1 MRCKNFTTFSSF
13 SAITTLERVETL
25 DLSVSPDSRQTCYVY
40 DEIKR
45 ANYSLESLNAS
56 LTLLKSVGSPNEAPT
71 SPKTISLTVALLNL
85 RANQIER
92 FTLTRNAFALSQNS
106 RVFIHSID
114 LDHNLVR
121 DLHVFTHMDIC
132 FYGVHNVTLAHNRL
146 AELDVGFLVML
157 RHLSVKHNRISSFRI
172 DFFERDKQARAHA
185 SCITTSRLNRTFV
198 VFDSVL
204 TSLDFSHNR
213 LASLPFS
220 YLTNVNFGLVES
232 LNFSRNRVGSLKNYE
247 FNGMKKLSHL
257 MLDGNNIEH
266 SEPLALH
273 GLHSVKRLDLS
284 ENALVSLPDD
294 LFNRENLTVELVSLS
309 QNKLDRVPRKTL
321 RHCNATKYL
330 YLNQNRI
337 SRVEN
342 FAFGFMF
349 NLLELYLSGNR
360 IEELEPDAFQIDD
373 DSIIG
378 PGLVEKLDISNNR
391 LTYLNNSVFSYL
403 TNLRYLL
410 LNNNMIKVIGDE
422 AFLGVNYMITLD
434 LNINALED
442 LSFLHKKT
450 RFSRLRYLKLS
461 NNQLESVDATL
472 FAHLS
477 SLKILD
483 LSSNRIKNVSDC
495 AFYGLENSI
504 DKLILNYNAIEEINP
519 CAFSIDFKNLRFV
532 QILHNPI
539 NCTNTCGFFFTVY
552 NPPYSIKYEGYE
564 CSDGTIR
571 NFTFC
576 SQLDYQKI
584 YSDCRAK
591 MRGPD
596 NCLKISS
603 NKQAMKRNAM
613 LMRENEKNQVNA
625 SSNAPKSQIYLV
637 LFKYEFFLLEIIV
650 CVFFCYV

>member
-1 MRCKNFTTFSSF
+1 MLFKTLVLVALLTADLYFAQNSQNFDFLEKILIKKPYIKEYDPPVIVEVVSDPDQLSQSCPLPYNSSSTATGCACDFPQKNVNCFFSNKLTSFPTLVKPSSDNSTWSVDLRCKNFTTFSSF

-146 AELDVGFLVML
+146 TELDVGFLVML

-257 MLDGNNIEH
+257 MLDGNNI
-266 SEPLALH
+266 
-273 GLHSVKRLDLS
+273 
-284 ENALVSLPDD
+284 
-294 LFNRENLTVELVSLS
+294 
-309 QNKLDRVPRKTL
+309 
-321 RHCNATKYL
+321 
-330 YLNQNRI
+330 
-337 SRVEN
+337 
-342 FAFGFMF
+342 
-349 NLLELYLSGNR
+349 
-360 IEELEPDAFQIDD
+360 
-373 DSIIG
+373 
-378 PGLVEKLDISNNR
+378 
-391 LTYLNNSVFSYL
+391 
-403 TNLRYLL
+403 
-410 LNNNMIKVIGDE
+410 
-422 AFLGVNYMITLD
+422 
-434 LNINALED
+434 
-442 LSFLHKKT
+442 
-450 RFSRLRYLKLS
+450 
-461 NNQLESVDATL
+461 
-472 FAHLS
+472 
-477 SLKILD
+477 
-483 LSSNRIKNVSDC
+483 
-495 AFYGLENSI
+495 
-504 DKLILNYNAIEEINP
+504 
-519 CAFSIDFKNLRFV
+519 
-532 QILHNPI
+532 
-539 NCTNTCGFFFTVY
+539 
-552 NPPYSIKYEGYE
+552 
-564 CSDGTIR
+564 
-571 NFTFC
+571 
-576 SQLDYQKI
+576 
-584 YSDCRAK
+584 
-591 MRGPD
+591 
-596 NCLKISS
+596 
-603 NKQAMKRNAM
+603 
-613 LMRENEKNQVNA
+613 
-625 SSNAPKSQIYLV
+625 
-637 LFKYEFFLLEIIV
+637 
-650 CVFFCYV
+650 